1 MGGQD
6 NVFTKI
12 KTITQLLF
20 VFTLVLKL
28 ILWLKNKF

>member
-12 KTITQLLF
+12 KTLTQLF

-28 ILWLKNKF
+28 ILWLKNKL